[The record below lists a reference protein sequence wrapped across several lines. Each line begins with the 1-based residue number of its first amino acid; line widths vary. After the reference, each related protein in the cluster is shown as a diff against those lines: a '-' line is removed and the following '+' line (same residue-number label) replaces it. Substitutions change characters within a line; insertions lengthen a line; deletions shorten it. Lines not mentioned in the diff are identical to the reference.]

1 VSNGLLLRSDLHTLF
16 DRGYITVADDMRVRV
31 SRRIREEFANG
42 REYYQ
47 HDGQPLVVT
56 PGMPHER
63 PARDF
68 LRWHAESRFLG

>member
-1 VSNGLLLRSDLHTLF
+1 MDDLRVH
-16 DRGYITVADDMRVRV
+16 V

-47 HDGQPLVVT
+47 HDGQPLAVM
-56 PGMPHER
+56 PGSPYEK

-68 LRWHAESRFLG
+68 LRWHSESRFLG